1 MRAGKIILNGSLLLL
16 FGFIAIHIGSCGSGS
31 SLESIAVTP
40 PSPEIPKGLTQQFK
54 ATGTYSGGSTHD
66 LTQSVSWSSTA
77 PAVVAISST
86 GLATTL
92 TAGTATIQA
101 SQAGV
106 EGSTNFTVTSATLAS
121 IDVAPANPTS
131 LPPALSGATI
141 PQGVPI
147 QFAATGTYT
156 DKSTQDI
163 SASVTFSSGA
173 PSVASVAPTGLVTG
187 VGAGTAAVQ
196 ATLGSVMGSSNLSVS
211 AVLLGQLV
219 VSPQN
224 PSVSDATVAQSFKS
238 VGYFSDGSSIDLTSL
253 AAWSSTN
260 SQVATVGG
268 AGQVTS
274 VPLPSGQSVGFASI
288 RAVLGT
294 AKGVSILAVTNHQ
307 GNGFAGVF
315 TQHGD
320 IGRTGQNVNET
331 ALTLANV
338 NSTTFGKLFAQAVD
352 GQLYAQPL
360 YVPNVTIAGQTH
372 NVIYVA
378 TEADSVFAFD
388 ADSNT
393 GANAN
398 PLWRA
403 SLIDTA
409 HGAAAGA
416 TPVDAV
422 NGINC
427 NALVPLVGVTS
438 TPVIDPST
446 NTMYVVAKSA
456 ENKGY
461 VQRLHAIDITTGAE
475 KSQGAAV
482 IAGSVSGT
490 GDGSSNGTLAFNPQ
504 MHLNRPGLLLLNG
517 VVYVGFASNCD
528 TPPFHGWIFAYDAA
542 TSSLRAVYAS
552 TPNGSDGG
560 IWNSGAGLSGDSNAN
575 LYIATGNGTFDTAQN
590 PSTDLGDSIV
600 KLFLNG
606 STLNATDYFTPY
618 NQSADNSGDLDVGSG
633 GVLLLP
639 DQPGS
644 HPHQLVLA
652 AKGRWMYEVDRDQM
666 TLNNLHYCQPN
677 CTSDP
682 QIITEFQ
689 PVGDSWC
696 IPAYWNGSIYYG
708 GTNVPVSV
716 YPLNGGILSSP
727 ASSIAS
733 NPILFPGPTPSIS
746 ANGSTNGIVWV
757 VDASNYGGSGPPSA
771 PAILHAL
778 NASNVAIELYNTTQV
793 SNRDVMGNA
802 VKFVVPTV
810 ANGKV
815 YVGTQ
820 TEVDVYGL
828 LPK

>member
-1 MRAGKIILNGSLLLL
+1 MRARKIILNGALLLL
-16 FGFIAIHIGSCGSGS
+16 FGFITINIGSCGSGS

-40 PSPEIPKGLTQQFK
+40 SSPALPKGLTQQFK

-66 LTQSVSWSSTA
+66 LTQSVSWSSSA
-77 PAVVAISST
+77 PAIVAISPA
-86 GLATTL
+86 GLATAL
-92 TAGTATIQA
+92 TTGTATIQA

-106 EGSTNFTVTSATLAS
+106 AGSTNFTVSSATLAS
-121 IDVAPANPTS
+121 IAVGPANPSS
-131 LPPALSGATI
+131 LPSALSGATI
-141 PQGVPI
+141 PQGVPL
-147 QFAATGTYT
+147 QYAATGTYT

-163 SASVTFSSGA
+163 TASVTFSSSVS
-173 PSVASVAPTGLVTG
+173 SVASVTPTGLVTG

-196 ATLGSVMGSSNLSVS
+196 ATLGNVMGSSNLTVS
-211 AVLLGQLV
+211 AVVLGQLV

-224 PSVSDATVAQSFKS
+224 PSISDAVVAQPFKS
-238 VGYFSDGSSIDLTSL
+238 IGYFSDGSSIDLTSL

-260 SQVATVGG
+260 PQVATVGS

-274 VPLPSGQSVGFASI
+274 VPLPSGQSAGFASI

-294 AKGVSILAVTNHQ
+294 GKGVSILAVTNHQ

-372 NVIYVA
+372 NVIYAA

-403 SLIDTA
+403 SLIDAA

-416 TPVDAV
+416 TPVDAI

-456 ENKGY
+456 ENGGY
-461 VQRLHAIDITTGAE
+461 VQRFHAIDITTGAE
-475 KSQGAAV
+475 KSQGSAV

-490 GDGSSNGTLAFNPQ
+490 GAGSSSGTVAFNAQ
-504 MHLNRPGLLLLNG
+504 LHLNRPGLLLLNG

-528 TPPFHGWIFAYDAA
+528 TPPFHGWLFAYDAA
-542 TSSLRAVYAS
+542 TSSLRAVYVT

-590 PSTDLGDSIV
+590 PPTDLGDSIV

-606 STLNATDYFTPY
+606 GTLNATDYFTPY
-618 NQSADNSGDLDVGSG
+618 NQKVHMI
-633 GVLLLP
+633 P
-639 DQPGS
+639 QTWT
-644 HPHQLVLA
+644 LVLA
-652 AKGRWMYEVDRDQM
+652 A
-666 TLNNLHYCQPN
+666 LYCFPISLEATRIN
-677 CTSDP
+677 WCCRRR
-682 QIITEFQ
+682 
-689 PVGDSWC
+689 GDGC
-696 IPAYWNGSIYYG
+696 IKSIE
-708 GTNVPVSV
+708 
-716 YPLNGGILSSP
+716 I
-727 ASSIAS
+727 
-733 NPILFPGPTPSIS
+733 
-746 ANGSTNGIVWV
+746 
-757 VDASNYGGSGPPSA
+757 
-771 PAILHAL
+771 
-778 NASNVAIELYNTTQV
+778 
-793 SNRDVMGNA
+793 R
-802 VKFVVPTV
+802 
-810 ANGKV
+810 
-815 YVGTQ
+815 
-820 TEVDVYGL
+820 
-828 LPK
+828 

>member
-1 MRAGKIILNGSLLLL
+1 MRARKIILNGSRLLL
-16 FGFIAIHIGSCGSGS
+16 FGFITIQIGSCGSGS

-40 PSPEIPKGLTQQFK
+40 SSPALPKGLTQQFK
-54 ATGTYSGGSTHD
+54 AIGTYSGGSTHD
-66 LTQSVSWSSTA
+66 LTQSVSWSSNA

-86 GLATTL
+86 GLATAL
-92 TAGTATIQA
+92 TTGTATIQA

-106 EGSTNFTVTSATLAS
+106 AGTTNFTVTSATLVS
-121 IDVAPANPTS
+121 IAVGPANPSS
-131 LPPALSGATI
+131 LPPALSGTTI
-141 PQGVPI
+141 PQGIPL
-147 QFAATGTYT
+147 QYAATGTYS

-163 SASVTFSSGA
+163 TASVTFSSSA
-173 PSVASVAPTGLVTG
+173 SSVASVTPTGLVTG
-187 VGAGTAAVQ
+187 VGAGTAAVK
-196 ATLGSVMGSSNLSVS
+196 AISGSVTGSSNLTVS
-211 AVLLGQLV
+211 AVVLGQLV

-224 PSVSDATVAQSFKS
+224 PSISDAAVAQPFKS
-238 VGYFSDGSSIDLTSL
+238 VGYFSDGSSIDLSSL

-260 SQVATVGG
+260 PQVATVGS

-274 VPLPSGQSVGFASI
+274 VPLPSGQSAGFASI

-294 AKGVSILAVTNHQ
+294 GKGVSILAVTNHQ

-320 IGRTGQNVNET
+320 IGRTGQNVNES
-331 ALTLANV
+331 ALTLTNV

-360 YVPNVTIAGQTH
+360 YVPNVTIAGQKH

-456 ENKGY
+456 ENNGY
-461 VQRLHAIDITTGAE
+461 VQRFHAIDITTGAE
-475 KSQGAAV
+475 KSQGSAV
-482 IAGSVSGT
+482 IAGSVSRNWRRQFKRHT
-490 GDGSSNGTLAFNPQ
+490 GSLIRR

-528 TPPFHGWIFAYDAA
+528 TPPFHGWLFAYDAA
-542 TSSLRAVYAS
+542 TSSLQRAVFVS

-560 IWNSGAGLSGDSNAN
+560 IWNSGAGLSADSNAN
-575 LYIATGNGTFDTAQN
+575 LYIATGNGTFDTTHI

-606 STLNATDYFTPY
+606 SY
-618 NQSADNSGDLDVGSG
+618 ADGYR
-633 GVLLLP
+633 LLHP
-639 DQPGS
+639 IQP
-644 HPHQLVLA
+644 
-652 AKGRWMYEVDRDQM
+652 E
-666 TLNNLHYCQPN
+666 
-677 CTSDP
+677 
-682 QIITEFQ
+682 
-689 PVGDSWC
+689 C
-696 IPAYWNGSIYYG
+696 I
-708 GTNVPVSV
+708 
-716 YPLNGGILSSP
+716 
-727 ASSIAS
+727 
-733 NPILFPGPTPSIS
+733 
-746 ANGSTNGIVWV
+746 
-757 VDASNYGGSGPPSA
+757 
-771 PAILHAL
+771 
-778 NASNVAIELYNTTQV
+778 
-793 SNRDVMGNA
+793 
-802 VKFVVPTV
+802 
-810 ANGKV
+810 
-815 YVGTQ
+815 
-820 TEVDVYGL
+820 
-828 LPK
+828 

>member
-1 MRAGKIILNGSLLLL
+1 VRARKIILNGSLLLL
-16 FGFIAIHIGSCGSGS
+16 FGLITIHIGSCGSGS

-40 PSPEIPKGLTQQFK
+40 SGPALAKGLTQQFK

-66 LTQSVSWSSTA
+66 LTQSVSWNSSA
-77 PAVVAISST
+77 PAIVAISPT
-86 GLATTL
+86 GLATAL

-106 EGSTNFTVTSATLAS
+106 TGSTNFTVTSVTLAS
-121 IDVAPANPTS
+121 IAVSPANLSS
-131 LPPALSGATI
+131 LPSALSGTTI

-163 SASVTFSSGA
+163 TASVTFASSA
-173 PSVASVAPTGLVTG
+173 SSVASVTPTGLVTG

-196 ATLGSVMGSSNLSVS
+196 ATSGSVMGSSNLTVS
-211 AVLLGQLV
+211 AVVFGELV

-224 PSVSDATVAQSFKS
+224 PSVSDAVVAQAFKS
-238 VGYFSDGSSIDLTSL
+238 IGYFSDGSNIDLTSL
-253 AAWSSTN
+253 ALWSSTN
-260 SQVATVGG
+260 AQVASVNSTGLAMSEALPNNQSAGFTAIQAIVG
-268 AGQVTS
+268 
-274 VPLPSGQSVGFASI
+274 
-288 RAVLGT
+288 AVR
-294 AKGVSILAVTNHQ
+294 GVSILTVTNHA

-320 IGRTGQNVNET
+320 IGRTGQNLNET
-331 ALTLANV
+331 VLTPANV

-360 YVPNVTIAGQTH
+360 YVPNVTIASKTH

-378 TEADSVFAFD
+378 TEADSVYAFD

-393 GANAN
+393 GTNAN
-398 PLWRA
+398 PLWHA
-403 SLIDTA
+403 SLIDAA
-409 HGAAAGA
+409 HGAAPGA

-422 NGINC
+422 RGINC

-456 ENKGY
+456 ENNGY
-461 VQRLHAIDITTGAE
+461 VYRFHAIDITTGAE
-475 KSQGAAV
+475 KSQGSAVVAA
-482 IAGSVSGT
+482 SVPGT
-490 GDGSSNGTLAFNPQ
+490 GDASSNGAISFNPQ

-528 TPPFHGWIFAYDAA
+528 TPPFHGWLFAYDAA
-542 TSSLRAVYAS
+542 TSSQRAVFMS

-560 IWNSGAGLSGDSNAN
+560 IWNSGAGISADSNAN
-575 LYIATGNGTFDTAQN
+575 IYIATGNGTFDSTQIPA
-590 PSTDLGDSIV
+590 TDLGDSII

-606 STLNATDYFTPY
+606 SSLAVTDYFTPY
-618 NQSADNSGDLDVGSG
+618 NESAYNTEDADVGAG

-639 DQPGS
+639 DQPGTYT
-644 HPHQLVLA
+644 HQLVLP
-652 AKGRWMYEVDRDQM
+652 AKGRWMYEVNRDQM
-666 TLNNLHYCQPN
+666 TVNNLHFCLVN
-677 CTSDP
+677 CFTDP

-689 PVGDSWC
+689 PEGDSWSA
-696 IPAYWNGSIYYG
+696 PAYWNGSVYYG
-708 GTNVPVSV
+708 GANGRLSV
-716 YPLNGGILSSP
+716 YPLNNGILSSV
-727 ASSIAS
+727 ASSLTS
-733 NPILFPGPTPSIS
+733 NRIMFPGSTPSIS
-746 ANGSTNGIVWV
+746 ANGSTNGIVWAADV
-757 VDASNYGGSGPPSA
+757 SNYGGIGPPSA
-771 PAILHAL
+771 PAILHAFD
-778 NASNVAIELYNTTQV
+778 ATNVAHEFYNTTQAA
-793 SNRDVMGNA
+793 NRDVMGNA
-802 VKFVVPTV
+802 VKFVTPTI

-820 TEVDVYGL
+820 SEVDVFGL
-828 LPK
+828 LPQ